1 MHIVFTE
8 WHLFVEKCLPWKVL
22 LILGIWTYNF
32 QSWRIPNC
40 FNSVLLIFQGCWEN
54 RCYMFG
60 KLRAENSQNVVR
72 HFLDV
77 WHLHTA
83 TTQCLKSLL
92 YSVMTLFVQF
102 KAKGQKMMANNNK
115 TTNSLVEVSSLFF
128 LEIFFVISCKCTL
141 YRSLLEK
148 KCHLFFK
155 ENDKLYIIKAKK

>member
-1 MHIVFTE
+1 MQKKLERTNVLKFRWCLEFCHCMYMCKFPWEFKKVSMDMHIVFTE
-8 WHLFVEKCLPWKVL
+8 WHLLVEKCLPWKVL

-32 QSWRIPNC
+32 QSLRIPNC

-92 YSVMTLFVQF
+92 YSVMTLFVQL

-115 TTNSLVEVSSLFF
+115 TT
-128 LEIFFVISCKCTL
+128 
-141 YRSLLEK
+141 
-148 KCHLFFK
+148 H
-155 ENDKLYIIKAKK
+155 